1 MTTKSEW
8 PALCQQRK
16 GLAMPGLKPGRYKV
30 KRNVN
35 TSGRAKKQSQRRRE
49 ILRYTRRRGG
59 GLGVA
64 VAGLRVAVAEL
75 GFAEFPFLA

>member
-1 MTTKSEW
+1 
-8 PALCQQRK
+8 
-16 GLAMPGLKPGRYKV
+16 MPGLKPGRYKV
-30 KRNVN
+30 KRSVN

-49 ILRYTRRRGG
+49 ILRYTGRGV
-59 GLGVA
+59 GLRVA